1 MRSFDRDLVVLSR
14 DKLRSRGF
22 GVLSRPSGVLTLLS
36 ILLALSL
43 RPLGD
48 IPLPRDL
55 SRVLGDLSLSLEPF
69 LDRSRDLDL

>member
-1 MRSFDRDLVVLSR
+1 MRSFDKDLVVLSR

-22 GVLSRPSGVLTLLS
+22 GVLSRSSGVLTRLS

-48 IPLPRDL
+48 IPLPTDL
-55 SRVLGDLSLSLEPF
+55 SRFLGDLSLSLEPF